1 MACLQKNMILFN
13 KKSSL
18 KLNTNNKTIIIE
30 NKQHK
35 KRNNTSFSYHLD
47 LDRKYEVDKNRK
59 RVDNISSEP
68 KKSLRFVTSIIEVL
82 ILNLSNF
89 LLNRSKFFKKASY
102 IDNISRVIFPVTF
115 ALFHFIYWVY
125 FMTVDSLNWQRVK

>member
-1 MACLQKNMILFN
+1 MILFN

-18 KLNTNNKTIIIE
+18 KLNTNNKHIE

-47 LDRKYEVDKNRK
+47 LDRKYEVNKNRK
-59 RVDNISSEP
+59 KVYNISSELQ
-68 KKSLRFVTSIIEVL
+68 KSLRSVISIIEFL

-89 LLNRSKFFKKASY
+89 LSNRSKLFKKASY
-102 IDNISRVIFPVTF
+102 IDNVSRVLFPVTF

-125 FMTVDSLNWQRVK
+125 FMTVYSLNWQ